1 MLIML
6 ITETGTGHCRFAR
19 LRFFLS
25 GSGSAR
31 LRVGSASARRTL
43 ASIGP
48 LIAKL
53 TWTLEVELISY
64 RYTVFLYIYN
74 CYAMVVRSV
83 MVVGTHGPALVLET
97 RHCQSATKKW

>member
-1 MLIML
+1 MLTML

-19 LRFFLS
+19 LRFCL
-25 GSGSAR
+25 AVAVREPR

-64 RYTVFLYIYN
+64 RYTVFLYI
-74 CYAMVVRSV
+74 
-83 MVVGTHGPALVLET
+83 
-97 RHCQSATKKW
+97 